1 MMENFTGGFLAAIGF
16 IGKFAFVAGRRF
28 DSVSAVMITRYRGES
43 VIDTNRNAPYVMRF
57 NDKLTVT
64 TDAGAAVQS
73 L

>member
-1 MMENFTGGFLAAIGF
+1 
-16 IGKFAFVAGRRF
+16 
-28 DSVSAVMITRYRGES
+28 MITRYRGES